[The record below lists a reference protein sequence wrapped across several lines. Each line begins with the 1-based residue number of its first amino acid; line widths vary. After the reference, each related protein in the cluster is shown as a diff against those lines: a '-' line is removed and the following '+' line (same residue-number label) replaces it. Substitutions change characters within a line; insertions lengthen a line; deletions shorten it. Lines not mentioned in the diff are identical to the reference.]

1 VFTLKLEGS
10 FSEAEKKQACNLLQ
24 ADKAVESD
32 RTPNITGNVA
42 TVATP
47 HTELD
52 GESVRLLPIR
62 SRPKRHEQWSRLT
75 MQSRRIGRV
84 Y

>member
-1 VFTLKLEGS
+1 MFTLKLEGS

-52 GESVRLLPIR
+52 GESVRFTSDTISSKTTR
-62 SRPKRHEQWSRLT
+62 TMEQAHDA
-75 MQSRRIGRV
+75 V
-84 Y
+84 